1 MKQRE
6 EIEHD
11 YEIAGVIVDEVLPYS
26 LEYFLGIEHEGD
38 DEMNGGDEDSEGE
51 DDDDE
56 QPTAGKK
63 KKEKKSGSKSK
74 SKSKG
79 KDKKEA
85 AKTEEK
91 PECKQQ

>member
-1 MKQRE
+1 MKKRQ
-6 EIEHD
+6 EIEQA

-38 DEMNGGDEDSEGE
+38 DEFGEEDEDDEDG
-51 DDDDE
+51 DDDDDA
-56 QPTAGKK
+56 PVNKKK
-63 KKEKKSGSKSK
+63 KKEKSGSKSK

-85 AKTEEK
+85 AKTEQK